1 MTTIIGIATG
11 STEMTIKRFKEVF
24 ESLTEKKNAVYARI
38 RHSNYFFLLDYN
50 AHPLE
55 YPLVIYTLD
64 GYAFCL
70 ADVTAG
76 YPGTGPHGMVEI
88 LKYLDFSF
96 NENDILSHQSNV
108 CMNISK
114 GGISIREEFK
124 RYKLDS
130 IFYLNSPFKR

>member
-1 MTTIIGIATG
+1 MMTIISIATG
-11 STEMTIKRFKEVF
+11 STEMTIKRFKGVF
-24 ESLTEKKNAVYARI
+24 ESLTEKNNAVYARI
-38 RHSNYFFLLDYN
+38 RDSNYFLLDYN

-88 LKYLDFSF
+88 LKSLDFSF
-96 NENDILSHQSNV
+96 NENDILSRQSNV

-114 GGISIREEFK
+114 GGISIREQFK
-124 RYKLDS
+124 KFKLDN
-130 IFYLNSPFKR
+130 IFYLSSPFKR